1 MLFPYKLKNVQS
13 KEYTAQTCPN
23 FVQLLT
29 PLLGDP
35 PAPQKNPLVSFL
47 LAPSFLI
54 KTPSEAVLQSLLLF
68 SSPTTRDYQNNRDSI
83 IQLCFYLLRI

>member
-13 KEYTAQTCPN
+13 KEYTAQTCPT

-35 PAPQKNPLVSFL
+35 PCPPKKPSRLIPPCSILPHKDSFGGGPTEPPPLLVS
-47 LAPSFLI
+47 
-54 KTPSEAVLQSLLLF
+54 
-68 SSPTTRDYQNNRDSI
+68 Y
-83 IQLCFYLLRI
+83 Y